1 MKKFYV
7 LFILIFLSSYFFGQE
22 TDTTVIKD
30 ETEFTIPTFSLTEM
44 ENEGNGQS
52 QEIAGL
58 LQSSRDIFTSQAGY
72 TFGPARFRI
81 RGYDSENLSVLMG
94 GVPLNDME
102 TGRAY
107 WSNWGGLNDVTRN
120 SDIKTGIVASDYA
133 FGGVAGVTRI
143 IARPST
149 YRKQL
154 KVSYALSN
162 RSYRNRIMITWASG
176 VSKKGWS
183 FVLSGSHRW
192 AKEGYVEGTFYD
204 AWAYWV
210 GVEKRFNSRH
220 SISLLVFG
228 APSSRGRAGPAIQEA
243 YDLSGS
249 NFYNPYWGYQ
259 NGEKRNARVSRYH
272 QPVITFTHYGKLSD
286 NITCQGSLT
295 YWFGKGGSTALNWTD
310 GGDPRPDY
318 YRYLPSYWLGTGDQ
332 ETADFLTNQWKT
344 NKEFRQI
351 RWDAMYFANSKWL
364 NTIDDVNGIEGN
376 TVTGYRSK
384 YIIEDRR
391 NDKQDFLFNWHLNS
405 FVNDNI
411 TIIAGINLNWH
422 KGFHYK
428 KIDDLLGGEWWLDVD
443 KYAEGDP
450 YKFPAKQQNN
460 LDNPN
465 NLVTVGDVFGYDY
478 TATVNRQEAFGQAD
492 FTYRKVDFYVSLD
505 FSHTVFWRT
514 GNMRNGRYPDNSL
527 GDSPKQ
533 NFYNYGAKAGVT
545 YKINGRNYLVL
556 NGMYLTR
563 APFFWNSY
571 VSPYTREFT
580 VENLTSE
587 KIFSGDLSYILR
599 SPAVKAR
606 LTLYYTQF
614 RDQNWRRSFYIDIL
628 NSFVNYMMTGVDK
641 QSMGLEFG
649 IEANVTPTVTLTGVL
664 GLGQYIYTS
673 RPVATIVSDNTS
685 EVLARDRKVYFENY
699 YVGGSP
705 QTIASVGVKYFAPKY
720 WFIGLNGNYMGN
732 AYLGPN
738 PDRRTEQALD
748 GFWEGDV
755 RISDVLHQEKLN
767 PGYTVDLFGGKSWR
781 IKHKYYIG
789 FTLGISNLLNN
800 TDYAMS
806 GFEQLRY
813 DPTDI
818 NKFPPKYY
826 YLYGRNFYFNVYF
839 RM

>member
-1 MKKFYV
+1 MKKFYI
-7 LFILIFLSSYFFGQE
+7 LFILIFVNGYFFGQE

-30 ETEFTIPTFSLTEM
+30 ETEINVPTFSLTEI
-44 ENEGNGQS
+44 ENEANGQS

-81 RGYDSENLSVLMG
+81 RGYDSENLTVLMG

-120 SDIKTGIVASDYA
+120 ADIKIGIVESNYS
-133 FGGVAGVTRI
+133 FGGVGGITRI
-143 IARPST
+143 ITRPST

-154 KVSYALSN
+154 KVSYARAN
-162 RSYRNRIMITWASG
+162 RSYNNRIMVTWASG

-192 AKEGYVEGTFYD
+192 AQEGYIEGSFYD

-210 GVEKRFNSRH
+210 GIEKKFNSRH
-220 SISLLVFG
+220 SISLVVFG
-228 APSSRGRAGPAIQEA
+228 SPSSRGRAGPAVQETF
-243 YDLSGS
+243 DLTGS
-249 NFYNPYWGYQ
+249 NYYNPYWGFQ
-259 NGEKRNARVSRYH
+259 SGEKRNARVSRYH
-272 QPVITFTHYGKLSD
+272 QPVITFTHYGKLGKKTS
-286 NITCQGSLT
+286 CQGSLT

-310 GGDPRPDY
+310 AADPRPDY
-318 YRYLPSYWLGTGDQ
+318 YRYLPSYWQGIDDSV
-332 ETADFLTNQWKT
+332 TADYLTNQWKT
-344 NKEFRQI
+344 NEGFRQV

-364 NTIDDVNGIEGN
+364 NTIDNVNGIIGN

-384 YIIEDRR
+384 YIVEDRR
-391 NDKQDFLFNWHLNS
+391 NDKQDFLFNWHMTS
-405 FVNDNI
+405 FVTDNI
-411 TIIAGINLNWH
+411 TISAGVNLNWH

-450 YKFPAKQQNN
+450 YIFPAQQQNN

-465 NLVTVGDVFGYDY
+465 NLVGVGDIFGYDY
-478 TATVNRQEAFGQAD
+478 TANVHKQDVFGQAD
-492 FTYRKVDFYVSLD
+492 FTYRKVDFYVALD

-514 GNMRNGRYPDNSL
+514 GKMRNGRYPNHSL

-533 NFYNYGAKAGVT
+533 NFYNYRVKAGVT
-545 YKINGRNYLVL
+545 YKINGRNYIVL
-556 NGMYLTR
+556 NGLYMTR

-571 VSPYTREFT
+571 VSAQTREFT
-580 VENLTSE
+580 VENLTNE
-587 KIFSGDLSYILR
+587 TIMSGDLSYMLR

-614 RDQNWRRSFYIDIL
+614 ENQNWRRSFYHDIL
-628 NSFVNYMMTGVDK
+628 NSFVNYMMTGVNK
-641 QSMGLEFG
+641 RSMGLEFG

-664 GLGQYIYTS
+664 GVGQYIYTS

-685 EVLARDRKVYFENY
+685 KVLARNRVVYLENY

-705 QTIASVGVKYFAPKY
+705 QTIASIGVKYFSPKY
-720 WFIGLNGNYMGN
+720 WFIGVNGNYLGN
-732 AYLGPN
+732 AYLEPN
-738 PDRRTEQALD
+738 PDRRTEEALS
-748 GFWEGDV
+748 GLWEGDV
-755 RISDVLHQEKLN
+755 RIEPLLKQEKLHS
-767 PGYTVDLFGGKSWR
+767 GYTVDLFGGKSWR

-800 TDYAMS
+800 KNYAML

-813 DPTDI
+813 DPENI

-826 YLYGRNFYFNVYF
+826 YLYGTNFFFNVYF